1 MKGCQLRRELLC
13 LMSLMSPQSSQ
24 PRVGAFGAVGA
35 PLQMRNPRVLLLSC
49 IEKSKEE
56 KRKWPRVPLLWPRE
70 WGAQSCSSLG
80 RLETMLLPQIQLEKL
95 REELQEL
102 SQLEGTQR

>member
-13 LMSLMSPQSSQ
+13 LMSPQPSQ

-35 PLQMRNPRVLLLSC
+35 PLRMRNPRALLLGC
-49 IEKSKEE
+49 TEKSKEE
-56 KRKWPRVPLLWPRE
+56 KRKWPRVPQLWPRE
-70 WGAQSCSSLG
+70 WGEAQSCSSLG
-80 RLETMLLPQIQLEKL
+80 RLGTTPLPQIQLEKL